1 MIQYIGQATG
11 SSSASLPAHQ
21 AGDLLLAFA
30 YRDGNNNAPALAS
43 GWTDIASA
51 NGANTNSSRLA
62 YKFAAS
68 DSEDSGTWNNADEL
82 VILVY
87 RGVASI
93 GANNY
98 NTGNSTTVNYPALTL
113 NASSGSSWVVGFAG
127 HRSTNT
133 SLETAPSGMTNRAN
147 VQDATAEAS
156 GHDTNGGVTGWSST
170 NVSVGGTSSGWFSR
184 VVELISPQ
192 LEEEGSETEVQVT
205 AEGAGEQYD
214 AAAEGSTAAVEI
226 AAEGAG
232 EQIEGYFEGSQAAV
246 EVAAS
251 GAGLAIDAGE
261 GGSDATISVSATG
274 AGESR
279 EKEYVNL
286 LEAAIREAYATA
298 PAGEV
303 ILHTLEFRH
312 PAFTAPLRVVRDH
325 RELVARLESTAPE
338 NPNEEV
344 TFVAFAFDFVPP
356 DVDTTGAMPEVIIA
370 IDNVSSQ
377 ILGYMDQ
384 AANSQDLIEMTYRPY
399 LASDPSEPQ
408 MDPPL
413 TLTVRSVEADI
424 FRITARASYGDFVN
438 RSFPSEVYNSTRF
451 PGLIAS

>member
-1 MIQYIGQATG
+1 M
-11 SSSASLPAHQ
+11 L
-21 AGDLLLAFA
+21 
-30 YRDGNNNAPALAS
+30 
-43 GWTDIASA
+43 
-51 NGANTNSSRLA
+51 
-62 YKFAAS
+62 
-68 DSEDSGTWNNADEL
+68 
-82 VILVY
+82 
-87 RGVASI
+87 
-93 GANNY
+93 
-98 NTGNSTTVNYPALTL
+98 
-113 NASSGSSWVVGFAG
+113 
-127 HRSTNT
+127 
-133 SLETAPSGMTNRAN
+133 NRAN

-192 LEEEGSETEVQVT
+192 LEEEGSTTEVQVT
-205 AEGAGEQYD
+205 AA
-214 AAAEGSTAAVEI
+214 
-226 AAEGAG
+226 
-232 EQIEGYFEGSQAAV
+232 
-246 EVAAS
+246 
-251 GAGLAIDAGE
+251 
-261 GGSDATISVSATG
+261 G

-279 EKEYVNL
+279 EKEYVNN

-344 TFVAFAFDFVPP
+344 TFTAFAFDFVPP